1 MTARNSRN
9 TAAATLALAFLPVLA
24 ACQADRPVGNGPYA
38 KEVAAAIP
46 AIEKSVGLKFKT
58 PPKVES
64 RSKDEVR
71 AFLEKK
77 FNEDLPA
84 LELAG
89 AERSYKLFGLI
100 PDTLD
105 LRKFMLGLLTEQ
117 VAGYYDPATKVLY
130 VVGTAGTGPGA
141 VTPEMISITI
151 THELVHA
158 LQDQYFPLDS
168 LEKEHGDND
177 RTSAVQ
183 AVIEGEAV
191 FEQMSAMLGG
201 NNFAMALPGGWER
214 VRQMIRDSQG
224 TMPVFATAPMF
235 IQETLLFPYLSGA
248 EYVRHFKEKRPGL
261 FPFNPPPSSTKQV
274 MHPELFLD
282 SAKLDIP
289 TRVILPKPEGG
300 SVVYE
305 NDLGEFETR
314 LYLFQ
319 HLGDAAGAA
328 RGAAGWEG
336 DRYLVVNTPQGAG
349 LTWLTVWDSP
359 VDAAQFRDMME
370 QSIEKRF
377 KTPRGSGGTGTTR
390 KFSGKGRSI
399 ELAAVTVQGKPAV
412 LFTDVPAGAS
422 TRLIDVG
429 KVKLMKP

>member
-1 MTARNSRN
+1 MTLHRSAVAN
-9 TAAATLALAFLPVLA
+9 LALALLPVLA
-24 ACQADRPVGNGPYA
+24 ACQADRPAGTGPYA
-38 KEVAAAIP
+38 KEVATAIP
-46 AIEKSVGLKFKT
+46 EIEKSVGLKFKT
-58 PPKVES
+58 PPKVEA

-77 FNEDLPA
+77 FDEDLPA

-89 AERSYKLFGLI
+89 AEKTYKLLGLI

-130 VVGTAGTGPGA
+130 VVGTEGTGPGA

-177 RTSAVQ
+177 RESALQ

-201 NNFAMALPGGWER
+201 SNFAMALPGGWEH
-214 VRQMIRDSQG
+214 VRQMIRDAQG

-235 IQETLLFPYLSGA
+235 IQESLLFPYLSGA
-248 EYVRHFKEKRPGL
+248 EFVRHFKLKWPGKL
-261 FPFNPPPSSTKQV
+261 PFNPPPTSTKQILD
-274 MHPELFLD
+274 PNLFID
-282 SAKLDIP
+282 SLEVP
-289 TRVILPKPEGG
+289 TRVVLPKPEGA

-319 HLGDAAGAA
+319 HLGDAAVAS

-336 DRYLVVNTPQGAG
+336 DRYEVVNTPQGAG
-349 LTWLTVWDSP
+349 IVWLTVWDSP
-359 VDAAQFRDMME
+359 LDAAQFRDLAE
-370 QSIEKRF
+370 QTVEKRF
-377 KTPRGSGGTGTTR
+377 KTAHGAGGTGTTR
-390 KFSGKGRSI
+390 TFAAKGRTI
-399 ELAAVTVQGKPAV
+399 VLAALTVQGKPAV
-412 LFTDVPAGAS
+412 LFTDVPAGATTHLLDLS
-422 TRLIDVG
+422 
-429 KVKLMKP
+429 KVKLLKP

>member
-1 MTARNSRN
+1 MAG
-9 TAAATLALAFLPVLA
+9 ATLALLPVLA
-24 ACQADRPVGNGPYA
+24 ACQADRPVGTGPYA
-38 KEVAAAIP
+38 KDVAAAIP

-64 RSKDEVR
+64 KSKDEVR

-77 FNEDLPA
+77 FDEDLPA

-89 AERSYKLFGLI
+89 AEKSYKLLGLI

-105 LRKFMLGLLTEQ
+105 LRKFMLRLLTEQ
-117 VAGYYDPATKVLY
+117 VAGYYDPETKVLY
-130 VVGTAGTGPGA
+130 VVGTEGTGPGA
-141 VTPEMISITI
+141 VTPDMISVTI

-177 RTSAVQ
+177 RASAVQ

-191 FEQMSAMLGG
+191 YEQMSAMLGG
-201 NNFAMALPGGWER
+201 NTVAMALPGGWDR

-248 EYVRHFKEKRPGL
+248 EFVRHFKEKRPGQL
-261 FPFNPPPSSTKQV
+261 PFRPPPTSTKQV
-274 MHPELFLD
+274 LYPDRFLD
-282 SAKLDIP
+282 SLDVP
-289 TRVILPKPEGG
+289 TRVELPKPEGG

-305 NDLGEFETR
+305 NDLGAFETR

-319 HLGDAAGAA
+319 HLGDAGIAA

-336 DRYLVVNTPQGAG
+336 DHYEVVKTPAGAG
-349 LTWLTVWDSP
+349 IIWLTVWDSA
-359 VDAAQFRDMME
+359 VDAAQFRDLME
-370 QSIEKRF
+370 QTIETRF
-377 KTPRGSGGTGTTR
+377 KTAHGAGGSGVTR
-390 KFSGKGRSI
+390 KFAGQGRSL
-399 ELAAVTVQGKPAV
+399 ELSAVVVQGRPAV
-412 LFTDVPAGAS
+412 LFTDVPAGA
-422 TRLIDVG
+422 TTHLIDVA
-429 KVKLMKP
+429 KVKLMRP

>member
-1 MTARNSRN
+1 MKLRTSAG
-9 TAAATLALAFLPVLA
+9 ATLALAFLPVFA
-24 ACQADRPVGNGPYA
+24 ACQPDRPVGTGPYA
-38 KEVAAAIP
+38 KEVATAIP

-71 AFLEKK
+71 SFLEKK
-77 FNEDLPA
+77 FDEDLPA

-89 AERSYKLFGLI
+89 AERTYKLFGLI

-130 VVGTAGTGPGA
+130 VVGTEGPGPGA
-141 VTPEMISITI
+141 VTPEMITITI
-151 THELVHA
+151 THELVHT

-214 VRQMIRDSQG
+214 VRQMIRDAQG

-235 IQETLLFPYLSGA
+235 IQESLLFPYLSGA
-248 EYVRHFKEKRPGL
+248 EFVRHFKEKRPGQM
-261 FPFNPPPSSTKQV
+261 PFRPPPTSTKQV
-274 MHPELFLD
+274 MHPDRFLD
-282 SAKLDIP
+282 SLDVP
-289 TRVILPKPEGG
+289 TRVLFPKPEAG

-319 HLGDAAGAA
+319 HLGDAGIAA

-336 DRYLVVNTPQGAG
+336 DRYLVVNTSRGAG

-359 VDAAQFRDMME
+359 IDAAQFRDLME
-370 QSIEKRF
+370 QTIEKRF
-377 KTPRGSGGTGTTR
+377 KTAHAAGGSGTTR
-390 KFSGKGRSI
+390 KFAAKGRSV
-399 ELAAVTVQGKPAV
+399 ELAAVTVQGKPVV
-412 LFTDVPAGAS
+412 LFTDVPAGAP
-422 TRLIDVG
+422 TRLIDIS

>member
-1 MTARNSRN
+1 MKLRTS
-9 TAAATLALAFLPVLA
+9 AAATLALAFLPVFA
-24 ACQADRPVGNGPYA
+24 ACQPDRPVGTGPYA
-38 KEVAAAIP
+38 KEVATAIP

-71 AFLEKK
+71 SFLEKK
-77 FNEDLPA
+77 FDEDLPA

-89 AERSYKLFGLI
+89 AERTYKLFGLI

-117 VAGYYDPATKVLY
+117 VVGYYDPATKVLY
-130 VVGTAGTGPGA
+130 VVGTEGTGPGA
-141 VTPEMISITI
+141 VTPEMITITI

-214 VRQMIRDSQG
+214 VRQMIRDAQG

-235 IQETLLFPYLSGA
+235 IQESLLFPYLSGA
-248 EYVRHFKEKRPGL
+248 EFVRHFKEKRPGQM
-261 FPFNPPPSSTKQV
+261 PFRPPPTSTKQV
-274 MHPELFLD
+274 MHPDRFLD
-282 SAKLDIP
+282 SLDVP
-289 TRVILPKPEGG
+289 TRVLFPKPEAG

-319 HLGDAAGAA
+319 HLGDADIAA

-336 DRYLVVNTPQGAG
+336 DRYLVVNTSRGAG

-359 VDAAQFRDMME
+359 VDAAQFRDLME
-370 QSIEKRF
+370 QTIEKRF
-377 KTPRGSGGTGTTR
+377 KTAHAAGGSGTTR
-390 KFSGKGRSI
+390 KFAGKGRSV
-399 ELAAVTVQGKPAV
+399 ELAAVTVQGKPVV
-412 LFTDVPAGAS
+412 LFTDVPAGAA
-422 TRLIDVG
+422 TRLFDIT

>member
-1 MTARNSRN
+1 MKLRTF
-9 TAAATLALAFLPVLA
+9 AAATLALAFLPVFA
-24 ACQADRPVGNGPYA
+24 ACQPDRPVGTGPYA
-38 KEVAAAIP
+38 KEVATAIP

-71 AFLEKK
+71 SFLEKK
-77 FNEDLPA
+77 FDEDLPA

-89 AERSYKLFGLI
+89 AERTYKLFGLI

-130 VVGTAGTGPGA
+130 VVGMEGTGPGA
-141 VTPEMISITI
+141 VTPEMITITI

-214 VRQMIRDSQG
+214 VRQMIRDAQG

-235 IQETLLFPYLSGA
+235 IQESLLFPYLSGA
-248 EYVRHFKEKRPGL
+248 EFVRHFKEKRPGQM
-261 FPFNPPPSSTKQV
+261 PFRPPPTSTKQV
-274 MHPELFLD
+274 MHPDRFLD
-282 SAKLDIP
+282 SLDVP
-289 TRVILPKPEGG
+289 TRVLFPKPEAG

-319 HLGDAAGAA
+319 HLGDADIAA

-336 DRYLVVNTPQGAG
+336 DRYLVVNTSRGAG

-359 VDAAQFRDMME
+359 VDAAQFRDLME
-370 QSIEKRF
+370 QTIEKRF
-377 KTPRGSGGTGTTR
+377 KTAHAAGGSGTTR
-390 KFSGKGRSI
+390 KFAAKGRSV
-399 ELAAVTVQGKPAV
+399 ELAAVTVQGKPVV
-412 LFTDVPAGAS
+412 LFTDVPAGAA
-422 TRLIDVG
+422 TRLFDIT

>member
-1 MTARNSRN
+1 MKLHTS
-9 TAAATLALAFLPVLA
+9 AAATLALAFLPVFA
-24 ACQADRPVGNGPYA
+24 ACQPDRPVGTGPYA
-38 KEVAAAIP
+38 KEVATAIP
-46 AIEKSVGLKFKT
+46 AIEKSVGLKFKK

-71 AFLEKK
+71 SFLEKK
-77 FNEDLPA
+77 FDEDLPA

-89 AERSYKLFGLI
+89 AERTYKLFGLI

-130 VVGTAGTGPGA
+130 VVGTEGTGPGA
-141 VTPEMISITI
+141 VTPEMITITI

-168 LEKEHGDND
+168 REKEHGDND

-191 FEQMSAMLGG
+191 FVQMSAMLGG

-214 VRQMIRDSQG
+214 VRQMIRDAQG

-235 IQETLLFPYLSGA
+235 IQESLLFPYLSGA
-248 EYVRHFKEKRPGL
+248 EFVRHFKEKRPGQM
-261 FPFNPPPSSTKQV
+261 PFRPPPTSTKQV
-274 MHPELFLD
+274 MHPDRFLD
-282 SAKLDIP
+282 SLDVP
-289 TRVILPKPEGG
+289 TRVLLPKPEAG

-319 HLGDAAGAA
+319 HLGDAGIAA

-336 DRYLVVNTPQGAG
+336 DRYLVVNTSQGAG

-359 VDAAQFRDMME
+359 IDAAQFRDLME
-370 QSIEKRF
+370 QTIEKRF
-377 KTPRGSGGTGTTR
+377 KTAHAAGGSGTTR
-390 KFSGKGRSI
+390 KFAAKGRSV
-399 ELAAVTVQGKPAV
+399 ELAAVTVQGKPVV
-412 LFTDVPAGAS
+412 LFTDVPAGAP
-422 TRLIDVG
+422 TRLFDIT

>member
-1 MTARNSRN
+1 
-9 TAAATLALAFLPVLA
+9 
-24 ACQADRPVGNGPYA
+24 
-38 KEVAAAIP
+38 
-46 AIEKSVGLKFKT
+46 
-58 PPKVES
+58 
-64 RSKDEVR
+64 
-71 AFLEKK
+71 
-77 FNEDLPA
+77 
-84 LELAG
+84 
-89 AERSYKLFGLI
+89 
-100 PDTLD
+100 
-105 LRKFMLGLLTEQ
+105 MLGLLTEQ

-130 VVGTAGTGPGA
+130 VVGAEGTGPGA
-141 VTPEMISITI
+141 VTPEMITITI

-214 VRQMIRDSQG
+214 VRQMIRDAQG

-235 IQETLLFPYLSGA
+235 IQESLLFPYLSGA
-248 EYVRHFKEKRPGL
+248 EFVRHFKEKRPGQM
-261 FPFNPPPSSTKQV
+261 PFRPPPTSTKQV
-274 MHPELFLD
+274 MHPDRFLD
-282 SAKLDIP
+282 SLDVP
-289 TRVILPKPEGG
+289 TRVLFPKLEAG

-319 HLGDAAGAA
+319 HLGDAGIAA
-328 RGAAGWEG
+328 R
-336 DRYLVVNTPQGAG
+336 GAG

-359 VDAAQFRDMME
+359 IDAAQFRDLME
-370 QSIEKRF
+370 QTIEKRF
-377 KTPRGSGGTGTTR
+377 KTAHAAGGSGTTR
-390 KFSGKGRSI
+390 KFAAKGRSV

-412 LFTDVPAGAS
+412 LFTDVPAGAP
-422 TRLIDVG
+422 TRLIDIS

>member
-1 MTARNSRN
+1 MTLRTSA
-9 TAAATLALAFLPVLA
+9 TATLACALLPVLA
-24 ACQADRPVGNGPYA
+24 ACQTDRPVGKGPYA
-38 KEVAAAIP
+38 KEVATAIP

-58 PPKVES
+58 PPNVES
-64 RSKDEVR
+64 KTKDEVR
-71 AFLEKK
+71 TFLEKK

-89 AERSYKLFGLI
+89 AERTYKLLGLI

-130 VVGTAGTGPGA
+130 VVSATGTGPGA

-201 NNFAMALPGGWER
+201 NNFAMALPGGWDR
-214 VRQMIRDSQG
+214 VRQMIRDAQG
-224 TMPVFATAPMF
+224 TMPVFSTAPIF
-235 IQETLLFPYLSGA
+235 IQESLLFPYLSGA
-248 EYVRHFKEKRPGL
+248 EFVRHFKQQRPGQM
-261 FPFNPPPSSTKQV
+261 PFRPPPTSTKQV
-274 MHPELFLD
+274 IHPDRFLD
-282 SAKLDIP
+282 SLDVP
-289 TRVILPKPEGG
+289 TRVLFPKPEGG
-300 SVVYE
+300 SIVYE

-319 HLGDAAGAA
+319 HLGDADIAA
-328 RGAAGWEG
+328 RGAAGGEG
-336 DRYLVVNTPQGAG
+336 DRYLVVNTSKGAG

-359 VDAAQFRDMME
+359 VDAAQFRDLME
-370 QSIEKRF
+370 QTIERRF
-377 KTPRGSGGTGTTR
+377 HTAHGAGGGGTSR
-390 KFSGKGRSI
+390 KFAAKDRSI
-399 ELAAVTVQGKPAV
+399 ELAAVMVQGRPAV

-422 TRLIDVG
+422 TRLIDMARVQ
-429 KVKLMKP
+429 LMKP

>member
-1 MTARNSRN
+1 MKFRASMG
-9 TAAATLALAFLPVLA
+9 AGLALALLPVLA
-24 ACQADRPVGNGPYA
+24 ACQPDHPAARGPYA

-46 AIEKSVGLKFKT
+46 AIEKSTGLKFKT

-71 AFLEKK
+71 TFLEKK

-89 AERSYKLFGLI
+89 AERSYKLLGLI

-105 LRKFMLGLLTEQ
+105 LRRFMLGLLTEQ

-130 VVGTAGTGPGA
+130 VVGAAGNGPGA

-168 LEKEHGDND
+168 LEREHGDND

-191 FEQMSAMLGG
+191 FEQMSAMMGG
-201 NNFAMALPGGWER
+201 NNFAMALPGGWDR
-214 VRQMIRDSQG
+214 VRQMIRDAQA

-235 IQETLLFPYLSGA
+235 IQESLLFPYLSGA
-248 EYVRHFKEKRPGL
+248 EFVRHFKEKEPGRL
-261 FPFNPPPSSTKQV
+261 PFNPPPVSTKQV
-274 MHPELFLD
+274 LHPEFFLD
-282 SAKLDIP
+282 SGKIDVP
-289 TRVILPKPEGG
+289 TRVLLPKPAAG

-319 HLGDAAGAA
+319 HLGDAGIAA

-349 LTWLTVWDSP
+349 ITWLTVWDSAI
-359 VDAAQFRDMME
+359 DAAQFRDLME
-370 QSIEKRF
+370 QTVEKRY
-377 KTPRGSGGTGTTR
+377 KTPHGAGGSGITR
-390 KFSGKGRSI
+390 RFAAKGRTV

-422 TRLIDVG
+422 TRLIDIA
-429 KVKLMKP
+429 KVRLAKP

>member
-1 MTARNSRN
+1 MKLRTS
-9 TAAATLALAFLPVLA
+9 AAATLALAFLPVFA
-24 ACQADRPVGNGPYA
+24 ACQPDRPVGTGPYA
-38 KEVAAAIP
+38 KEVATAIP

-71 AFLEKK
+71 SFLEKK
-77 FNEDLPA
+77 FDEDLPA

-89 AERSYKLFGLI
+89 AERTYKLFGLI

-117 VAGYYDPATKVLY
+117 VVGYYDPATKVLY
-130 VVGTAGTGPGA
+130 VVGMEGTGPGA
-141 VTPEMISITI
+141 VTPEMITITI

-214 VRQMIRDSQG
+214 VRQMIRDAQG

-235 IQETLLFPYLSGA
+235 IQESLLFPYLSGA
-248 EYVRHFKEKRPGL
+248 EFVRHFKEKRPGQM
-261 FPFNPPPSSTKQV
+261 PFRPPPTSTKQV
-274 MHPELFLD
+274 MHPDRFLD
-282 SAKLDIP
+282 SLDVP
-289 TRVILPKPEGG
+289 TRVLFPKPEAG

-319 HLGDAAGAA
+319 HLGDADIAA

-336 DRYLVVNTPQGAG
+336 DRYLVVNTSRGAG

-359 VDAAQFRDMME
+359 VDAAQFRDLME
-370 QSIEKRF
+370 QTIEKRF
-377 KTPRGSGGTGTTR
+377 KTAHAAGGSGTTR
-390 KFSGKGRSI
+390 KFAAKGRSV
-399 ELAAVTVQGKPAV
+399 ELAAVTVQGKPVV
-412 LFTDVPAGAS
+412 LFTDVPAGAA
-422 TRLIDVG
+422 TRLFDIT

>member
-1 MTARNSRN
+1 MKLRTF
-9 TAAATLALAFLPVLA
+9 AAATLALAFLPVFA
-24 ACQADRPVGNGPYA
+24 ACQPDRPVGTGPYA
-38 KEVAAAIP
+38 KEVATAIP

-71 AFLEKK
+71 SFLEKK
-77 FNEDLPA
+77 FDEDLPA

-89 AERSYKLFGLI
+89 AERTYKLFGLI

-130 VVGTAGTGPGA
+130 VVGTEGTGPGA
-141 VTPEMISITI
+141 VTPEMITITI

-214 VRQMIRDSQG
+214 VRQMIRDAQG

-235 IQETLLFPYLSGA
+235 IQESLLFPYLSGA
-248 EYVRHFKEKRPGL
+248 EFVRHFKEKRPGQM
-261 FPFNPPPSSTKQV
+261 PFRPPPTSTKQV
-274 MHPELFLD
+274 MQPDRFLD
-282 SAKLDIP
+282 SLDVP
-289 TRVILPKPEGG
+289 TRVLFPKPEAG

-319 HLGDAAGAA
+319 HLGDADIAA

-336 DRYLVVNTPQGAG
+336 DRYLVVNTSRGAG
-349 LTWLTVWDSP
+349 LTWLTVWDSSI
-359 VDAAQFRDMME
+359 DAAQFRDLME
-370 QSIEKRF
+370 QTIEKRF
-377 KTPRGSGGTGTTR
+377 KTAHAAGGSGTTR
-390 KFSGKGRSI
+390 KFAAKGRSV
-399 ELAAVTVQGKPAV
+399 ELAAVTVQGKPVV
-412 LFTDVPAGAS
+412 LFTDVPAGAA
-422 TRLIDVG
+422 TRLFDIT

>member
-1 MTARNSRN
+1 MTVRISRS
-9 TAAATLALAFLPVLA
+9 TAAAIFAVAILPVLA
-24 ACQADRPVGNGPYA
+24 ACQGDRQPAGAGPYA
-38 KEVAAAIP
+38 KDVATAIP

-71 AFLEKK
+71 TFLEKK
-77 FNEDLPA
+77 FNEDTPA

-117 VAGYYDPATKVLY
+117 VAGYYDPDTKVLY
-130 VVGTAGTGPGA
+130 VVGTVGNGPGA
-141 VTPEMISITI
+141 VTQEMVSITI

-177 RTSAVQ
+177 RTSAAQ

-191 FEQMSAMLGG
+191 YEQMSAMLGG
-201 NNFAMALPGGWER
+201 TNFAMALPGGWER
-214 VRQMIRDSQG
+214 VRQMIRDAQG

-235 IQETLLFPYLSGA
+235 IQESLLFPYLSGA
-248 EYVRHFKEKRPGL
+248 EFVRHFKEKRPGQM
-261 FPFNPPPSSTKQV
+261 PFRPPPTSTKQV
-274 MHPELFLD
+274 LHPDRFLD
-282 SAKLDIP
+282 SLDVP
-289 TRVILPKPEGG
+289 TRIMLPKPEGG

-305 NDLGEFETR
+305 NNLGEFETR
-314 LYLFQ
+314 LFLFQ
-319 HLGDAAGAA
+319 HLGDAGVAA
-328 RGAAGWEG
+328 RGAGGWEG
-336 DRYLVVNTPQGAG
+336 DRYEVVNTPQGAG
-349 LTWLTVWDSP
+349 LTWLTVWDSAI
-359 VDAAQFRDMME
+359 DAAQFRDLME
-370 QSIEKRF
+370 QTIEKRW
-377 KTPRGSGGTGTTR
+377 KTTPGSGGSGTSR
-390 KFSGKGRSI
+390 KFSAKGRSV
-399 ELAAVTVQGKPAV
+399 ELDAVTVQGKPAV

-422 TRLIDVG
+422 THQIDIA